1 MRQRRL
7 LLNPSLNPNR
17 PRQCRSKNRR
27 PLQNPS
33 LLMHRQLR
41 SPCRSTMFPSI
52 LTWSCQRRSCR
63 RRTLAVQF
71 LRGRLRLL
79 LRSHRSLQRQRV
91 RRLPSRSRA
100 LQSTPTRRRTHRRLP
115 RAPSRS
121 RVSRSHPLPD
131 LRALRPVSQYR
142 HPLAVL
148 VVRPPVAPVAAQ
160 VEIAVDLARLAV
172 VAVAAVAVRVAADR
186 AQCPV
191 QVDLPVAAVVVQVA
205 AAQVAQVDAAR
216 QSEKAVVAATAKS
229 SSQWTFRATAP
240 RTLQCQRAPSLS
252 NAR

>member
-1 MRQRRL
+1 MGSEMCIRDR
-7 LLNPSLNPNR
+7 
-17 PRQCRSKNRR
+17 
-27 PLQNPS
+27 
-33 LLMHRQLR
+33 
-41 SPCRSTMFPSI
+41 
-52 LTWSCQRRSCR
+52 
-63 RRTLAVQF
+63 
-71 LRGRLRLL
+71 
-79 LRSHRSLQRQRV
+79 
-91 RRLPSRSRA
+91 
-100 LQSTPTRRRTHRRLP
+100 
-115 RAPSRS
+115 
-121 RVSRSHPLPD
+121 
-131 LRALRPVSQYR
+131 RPVSQYR

-172 VAVAAVAVRVAADR
+172 VAAVAVRVAADR

-191 QVDLPVAAVVVQVA
+191 QVDLPVAAVAVQVA

-229 SSQWTFRATAP
+229 SSQWTFQATAP